1 MKVVAEANS
10 YRVTCPQCLSI
21 VEFQR
26 EDIRDCLRLGSLQ
39 FQGVKC
45 PVCHDNTYVASRGA
59 TGATNQFEKCVE
71 AVYKESTD
79 I

>member
-1 MKVVAEANS
+1 MKVVAEASS
-10 YRVTCPQCLSI
+10 YRATCPQCLSI

-26 EDIRDCLRLGSLQ
+26 KDVQDYLHVGSLH
-39 FQGVKC
+39 FQGVEC
-45 PVCHDNTYVASRGA
+45 PVCHGSIYVASRGA

-71 AVYKESTD
+71 VVYKESTS